1 MDLETQEYIKDI
13 LINWASINK
22 QEIEENQ
29 RMGMPYAQHLERIV
43 PNMEQAIYI
52 ADCNVREHRE
62 KLQKLL
68 FPDEEKE
75 FKWRLQR

>member
-29 RMGMPYAQHLERIV
+29 RMGMPYVQQLKRIV
-43 PNMEQAIYI
+43 PNMEQAIYL
-52 ADCNVREHRE
+52 ADCKVREHRE
-62 KLQKLL
+62 KLQKIM

-75 FKWRLQR
+75 PIWRLQR